1 MQSPWILPT
10 RPAVILAPME
20 GVTDAPMRQ
29 VISEYGGLSF
39 CVSEF
44 LRVCSDLFPAKVF
57 HRHVPETS
65 DACLT
70 SAGTPVQLQILGSDE
85 EAMALNA
92 VRAVQLGF
100 GAIDINFGCP
110 APQVNRNDG
119 GASLLRYPE
128 RIRGIVS
135 AVRKAVPS
143 KIPVSAKLRLGWES
157 PTDIFRN
164 AEEAAAG
171 GASWLTIHART
182 KIQGYAPPVHWGYIG
197 EVRKKLRI
205 PIIANGD
212 IWTFEDFL
220 RCRDQTQCEHFMMG
234 RGALANPALTLE
246 VSRELGLTTREFDPD
261 MKKGEIS
268 AWLPLLKRFAEV
280 SEPVSQGSLYTASR
294 IKQWLKMAYLRK
306 QFPLFE
312 KVKQSKTVEE
322 IFEIL
327 EIEMNSPEPSNRYSY
342 DSFNSIQKPIQSSL

>member
-1 MQSPWILPT
+1 
-10 RPAVILAPME
+10 ME

-29 VISEYGGLSF
+29 VISEYGGLTF

-57 HRHVPETS
+57 QRHVPEHS
-65 DACLT
+65 QGCRT
-70 SAGTPVQLQILGSDE
+70 SAGTPVQLQILGSNE

-92 VRAVQLGF
+92 QRAVQLGF

-128 RIRGIVS
+128 RIQSIVS

-143 KIPVSAKLRLGWES
+143 AIPVSAKLRLGWDS
-157 PTDIFRN
+157 PQDILIN
-164 AEEAAAG
+164 AEAAAAG

-182 KIQGYAPPVHWGYIG
+182 KAQGYAPPVHWSYIG
-197 EVRKKLRI
+197 EVRKQLQL
-205 PIIANGD
+205 PIVANGD

-220 RCRDQTQCEHFMMG
+220 RCRDETQCEHFMMG

-246 VSRELGLTTREFDPD
+246 VSRELGLTDRPFDPK
-261 MKKGEIS
+261 MKEGKIE
-268 AWLPLLKRFAEV
+268 AWLPLLRRFDKV
-280 SEPVSQGSLYTASR
+280 RTPVSQGSLYTASR

-312 KVKQSKTVEE
+312 KIKQNKTVEE
-322 IFEIL
+322 IFENL
-327 EIEMNSPEPSNRYSY
+327 EAEC
-342 DSFNSIQKPIQSSL
+342 